1 MHPSLFSQLL
11 GACLPLSQR
20 LQNWES
26 KSDWSAHS
34 DLQSDLVIRLVQPD
48 DLGAIAEILASSF
61 HRQDGMA
68 GWFYPLLQLGIR
80 EDLRSR
86 LVAGNGRQVC
96 LVAVERERE
105 GREREGRER
114 EGRERVVGTVELSV
128 RHGGLWQGRLLYV
141 SNLAVGQADRRRG
154 VAQELMRACER
165 VAKIWG
171 EKALFLHVLEN
182 NQRARQLYG
191 KAGYQLYR
199 AEWKLGYVLWG
210 QPRELML
217 RKDLRLEDGT
227 KG

>member
-1 MHPSLFSQLL
+1 MHLSLFSQLL

-20 LQNWES
+20 LQNWEVTL
-26 KSDWSAHS
+26 DWSF
-34 DLQSDLVIRLVQPD
+34 QSDLVIRLVQPD

-68 GWFYPLLQLGIR
+68 RWFYPLLKLGIR

-105 GREREGRER
+105 GREREE
-114 EGRERVVGTVELSV
+114 RERVVGTVELSV
-128 RHGGLWQGRLLYV
+128 RYGGMWQGRLLYV
-141 SNLAVGQADRRRG
+141 SNWAVGQADRRRG

-165 VAKIWG
+165 VAKMWG

-182 NQRARQLYG
+182 NQRARQLYS
-191 KAGYQLYR
+191 KVGYQLCR
-199 AEWKLGYVLWG
+199 AEWKLGHMLWG

-217 RKDLRLEDGT
+217 RKDLQLEDES